1 MPKLLFFVSEDHY
14 FWSHRRIIAQTAY
27 NKGWEIILVTQVN
40 QYKEMILK
48 AGFKLIPIKLS
59 RSGMNPIKELKCL
72 VRLYQIY
79 RTEKP
84 DIVHHVAMKP
94 VLYGSFVSKLTRIKC
109 VVNALAGLGYL
120 FTSDKYT
127 IRMFK
132 FFINLAFRWLLNQ
145 NNSALIIQN
154 EDDISLLSK
163 NVVDKKR
170 IFLIRGSGI
179 DLQQFCV
186 KPEPI
191 TDKPVICCAT
201 RMLKHKGI
209 VELIN
214 AAKLLNKRG
223 IKFILQLIGA
233 PDFLNPSTITND
245 MLQEWNKEVFIEYLG
260 FQNNI
265 ASFLQKSHVVALPSY
280 REGLPKTLLEA
291 LACGKPIVTT
301 DVPGCRDVVENG
313 VNGFL
318 VPPKDSVKLADA
330 LQLLIQDKDLREK
343 MGKASRELAMDFRLE
358 KIVDQTIQL
367 YQRLLDANRD

>member
-330 LQLLIQDKDLREK
+330 IQLLVLDKNLREK
-343 MGKASRELAMDFRLE
+343 MGKASRELAIDFRQE
-358 KIVDQTIQL
+358 KIVDQTMQL
-367 YQRLLDANRD
+367 YQRLLDAY

>member
-48 AGFKLIPIKLS
+48 ACFKLIPIKLS

-330 LQLLIQDKDLREK
+330 IQLLVLDKNLREK
-343 MGKASRELAMDFRLE
+343 MGKASRELAIDFRQE
-358 KIVDQTIQL
+358 KIVDQTMQL
-367 YQRLLDANRD
+367 YQRLLDAY